1 MHKKIR
7 FPKFG
12 EKILKF
18 ARKKSCFSVFLMI
31 FTIKTSKKF
40 FEIQVFKIL
49 ENLKVGYAQEKRI
62 SQVW

>member
-1 MHKKIR
+1 MHKKRR
-7 FPKFG
+7 FAKFG

-31 FTIKTSKKF
+31 FTIKTSKIF
-40 FEIQVFKIL
+40 FVIQVFKIL
-49 ENLKVGYAQEKRI
+49 ENLKVGYAQKNKI